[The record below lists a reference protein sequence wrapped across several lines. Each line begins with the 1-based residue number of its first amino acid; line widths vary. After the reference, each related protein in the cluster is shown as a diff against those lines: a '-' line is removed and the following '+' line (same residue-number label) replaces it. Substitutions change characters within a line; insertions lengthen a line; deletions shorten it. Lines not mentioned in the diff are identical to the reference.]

1 MTMESKVSST
11 VENACP
17 NPVLDRNITDVGRR
31 VRLQRIDVVVR
42 ALIFTQIRT
51 CTNSIE
57 QMESE

>member
-1 MTMESKVSST
+1 MTMESKVPSM

-31 VRLQRIDVVVR
+31 AKLQRIDVVAK
-42 ALIFTQIRT
+42 ALMIFTQIR
-51 CTNSIE
+51 TNSIE